1 MDIKLKVLS
10 PAIILLT
17 QLPHL
22 NRVHDSLISKVKN
35 PMTLLLSECKLPDP
49 KYQ

>member
-1 MDIKLKVLS
+1 MDVKLKALS

-22 NRVHDSLISKVKN
+22 YRVHDPEVKS
-35 PMTLLLSECKLPDP
+35 PMTLLLNEYKHPDP